1 MILCNHRVIYNILQ
15 VNCDESLYMS
25 KADYKNPV
33 PSKSQHAL
41 IVQQLGLKIVSG
53 EIAENEKIP
62 SEAELCEEFQVS
74 RPVFREAIRVLNAKG
89 LTYSRPKIG
98 TVVRPRDEWYML
110 DPDVLYW
117 LIQST
122 PENEFF
128 KTLSTV
134 RKVLEPELA
143 YIAASTAN
151 EQDIQTIKAA
161 YDGMEK
167 AETVAEFIQ
176 PDIDFHLAIAKAT
189 HNDLLAYMSKML
201 VLPLQHSIQATSA
214 RPNLQTHSLPRH
226 KAILTAIENKDP
238 LSARHA
244 SLVQLEDAKMA
255 YDLIKK

>member
-1 MILCNHRVIYNILQ
+1 
-15 VNCDESLYMS
+15 MS
-25 KADYKNPV
+25 KADYKNPI

-53 EIAENEKIP
+53 EISENEKLP
-62 SEAELCEEFQVS
+62 SEVDLCEEYKVS

-98 TVVRPRDEWYML
+98 TVVRPKEEWHLL
-110 DPDVLYW
+110 DPDVLFW
-117 LIQST
+117 LIQTT
-122 PENEFF
+122 PEHEFF

-134 RKVLEPELA
+134 RRVLEPELA

-151 EQDIQTIKAA
+151 EEDIERIKQA
-161 YDGMEK
+161 YEGMEK
-167 AETVAEFIQ
+167 ATTVEEFIE
-176 PDIDFHLAIAKAT
+176 PDIQFHLAIAKAT
-189 HNDLLAYMSKML
+189 HNDLLVYMSKML
-201 VLPLQHSIQATSA
+201 VLPLQQSIQVTSL
-214 RPNLQTHSLPRH
+214 RPNLQGHSLPRH

-244 SLVQLEDAKMA
+244 SLVQLDDTKMA

>member
-1 MILCNHRVIYNILQ
+1 
-15 VNCDESLYMS
+15 MS
-25 KADYKNPV
+25 KADYKNPI

-53 EIAENEKIP
+53 EISENEKLP
-62 SEAELCEEFQVS
+62 SEVDLCEEYKVS

-98 TVVRPRDEWYML
+98 TIVRPKEEWHLL
-110 DPDVLYW
+110 DPDVLFW
-117 LIQST
+117 LIQTT
-122 PENEFF
+122 PEHEFF

-134 RKVLEPELA
+134 RRVLEPELA

-151 EQDIQTIKAA
+151 EEDIERIKQA
-161 YDGMEK
+161 YEGMEK
-167 AETVAEFIQ
+167 ATTVEEFIE
-176 PDIDFHLAIAKAT
+176 PDIQFHLAIAKAT

-201 VLPLQHSIQATSA
+201 VLPLQQSIQVTSL
-214 RPNLQTHSLPRH
+214 RPNLQGHSLPRH

-244 SLVQLEDAKMA
+244 SLVQLDDTKMA

>member
-1 MILCNHRVIYNILQ
+1 
-15 VNCDESLYMS
+15 MS
-25 KADYKNPV
+25 KADYKNPI

-53 EIAENEKIP
+53 EISENEKLP
-62 SEAELCEEFQVS
+62 SEVDLCEEYKVS

-98 TVVRPRDEWYML
+98 TVVRPKEEWYLL
-110 DPDVLYW
+110 DPDVLFW
-117 LIQST
+117 LIQTT
-122 PENEFF
+122 PEHEFF

-134 RKVLEPELA
+134 RRVLEPELA
-143 YIAASTAN
+143 YIAASTATD
-151 EQDIQTIKAA
+151 EDIQRIKHA

-167 AETVAEFIQ
+167 ATTVEEFIE
-176 PDIDFHLAIAKAT
+176 PDIQFHLAIAKAT

-201 VLPLQHSIQATSA
+201 VLPLQQSIQVTSL
-214 RPNLQTHSLPRH
+214 RPNLQGHSLPRH

-244 SLVQLEDAKMA
+244 SLVQLDDTKMA

>member
-1 MILCNHRVIYNILQ
+1 
-15 VNCDESLYMS
+15 MS
-25 KADYKNPV
+25 KADYKNPI

-53 EIAENEKIP
+53 EISENEKLP
-62 SEAELCEEFQVS
+62 SEVDLCEEYKVS

-98 TVVRPRDEWYML
+98 TVVRPKEEWHLL
-110 DPDVLYW
+110 DPDVLFW
-117 LIQST
+117 LIQTT
-122 PENEFF
+122 PEHEFF

-134 RKVLEPELA
+134 RRVLEPELA

-151 EQDIQTIKAA
+151 EEDIERIKQA
-161 YDGMEK
+161 YEGMEK
-167 AETVAEFIQ
+167 ATTIEEFIE
-176 PDIDFHLAIAKAT
+176 PDIQFHLAIAKAT

-201 VLPLQHSIQATSA
+201 VLPLQQSIQVTSL
-214 RPNLQTHSLPRH
+214 RPNLQGHSLPRH

-244 SLVQLEDAKMA
+244 SLVQLDDTKMA

>member
-1 MILCNHRVIYNILQ
+1 
-15 VNCDESLYMS
+15 MS
-25 KADYKNPV
+25 KADYKNPI

-53 EIAENEKIP
+53 EISENEKLP
-62 SEAELCEEFQVS
+62 SEVDLCEEYKVS

-98 TVVRPRDEWYML
+98 TVVRPKEEWHLL
-110 DPDVLYW
+110 DPDVLFW
-117 LIQST
+117 LIQTT
-122 PENEFF
+122 PEHEFF

-134 RKVLEPELA
+134 RRVLEPELA

-151 EQDIQTIKAA
+151 EKDIERIKHA

-167 AETVAEFIQ
+167 ATTVEEFIE
-176 PDIDFHLAIAKAT
+176 PDIQFHLAIAKAT

-201 VLPLQHSIQATSA
+201 VLPLQQSIQVTSL
-214 RPNLQTHSLPRH
+214 RPNLQGHSLPRH

-244 SLVQLEDAKMA
+244 SLVQLDDTKMA

>member
-1 MILCNHRVIYNILQ
+1 
-15 VNCDESLYMS
+15 MS
-25 KADYKNPV
+25 KADYKNPI

-53 EIAENEKIP
+53 EISENEKLP
-62 SEAELCEEFQVS
+62 SEVDLCEEYKVS

-98 TVVRPRDEWYML
+98 TVVRPKEEWHLL
-110 DPDVLYW
+110 DPDVLFW
-117 LIQST
+117 LIQTT
-122 PENEFF
+122 PEHEFF

-134 RKVLEPELA
+134 RRVLEPELA

-151 EQDIQTIKAA
+151 EEDIERIKQA
-161 YDGMEK
+161 YEGMEK
-167 AETVAEFIQ
+167 ATTVEEFIE
-176 PDIDFHLAIAKAT
+176 PDIQFHLAIAKAT

-201 VLPLQHSIQATSA
+201 VLPLQQSIQVTSL
-214 RPNLQTHSLPRH
+214 RPNLQDHSLPRH

-244 SLVQLEDAKMA
+244 SLVQLDDTKMA

>member
-1 MILCNHRVIYNILQ
+1 
-15 VNCDESLYMS
+15 MS
-25 KADYKNPV
+25 NADYKNPV

-53 EIAENEKIP
+53 EIPENEKLP
-62 SEAELCEEFQVS
+62 SEAELCKEFQVS

-89 LTYSRPKIG
+89 LTYSRPRIG
-98 TVVRPRDEWYML
+98 TVVRPKDEWYLL
-110 DPDVLYW
+110 DPDVLFW

-134 RKVLEPELA
+134 RHVLEPELA
-143 YIAASTAN
+143 YIAASTAT
-151 EQDIQTIKAA
+151 EEDIQKIKNA

-167 AETVAEFIQ
+167 AKNVEEFIQ

-189 HNDLLAYMSKML
+189 HNDLLSYMSKML
-201 VLPLQHSIQATSA
+201 VLPLQQSIKVTSL
-214 RPNLQTHSLPRH
+214 RPNLQSYSLPRH

-244 SLVQLEDAKMA
+244 SLVQLDDTKMA
-255 YDLIKK
+255 YNLIKK

>member
-1 MILCNHRVIYNILQ
+1 
-15 VNCDESLYMS
+15 MS
-25 KADYKNPV
+25 KADYKNPI

-53 EIAENEKIP
+53 EISENEKLP
-62 SEAELCEEFQVS
+62 SEVDLCEEYKVS

-98 TVVRPRDEWYML
+98 TVVRPKEEWHLL
-110 DPDVLYW
+110 DPDVLFW
-117 LIQST
+117 LIQTT
-122 PENEFF
+122 PEHEFF

-134 RKVLEPELA
+134 RRVLEPELA

-151 EQDIQTIKAA
+151 EEDIERIKHA

-167 AETVAEFIQ
+167 ATTVEEFIE
-176 PDIDFHLAIAKAT
+176 PDIQFHLAIAKAT

-201 VLPLQHSIQATSA
+201 VLPLQQSIQVTSL
-214 RPNLQTHSLPRH
+214 RPNLQGHSLPRH

-244 SLVQLEDAKMA
+244 SLVQLDDTKMA
-255 YDLIKK
+255 YDIIKK

>member
-1 MILCNHRVIYNILQ
+1 
-15 VNCDESLYMS
+15 MS
-25 KADYKNPV
+25 KADYKDPI

-53 EIAENEKIP
+53 EISENEKLP
-62 SEAELCEEFQVS
+62 SEVDLCEEYKVS

-98 TVVRPRDEWYML
+98 TVVRPKEEWHLL
-110 DPDVLYW
+110 DPDVLFW
-117 LIQST
+117 LIQTT
-122 PENEFF
+122 PEHEFF

-134 RKVLEPELA
+134 RRVLEPELA

-151 EQDIQTIKAA
+151 EEDIERIKQA
-161 YDGMEK
+161 YEGMEK
-167 AETVAEFIQ
+167 ATTVEEFIE
-176 PDIDFHLAIAKAT
+176 PDIQFHLAIAKAT

-201 VLPLQHSIQATSA
+201 VLPLQQSIQVTSL
-214 RPNLQTHSLPRH
+214 RPNLQGHSLPRH

-244 SLVQLEDAKMA
+244 SLVQLDDTKMA

>member
-1 MILCNHRVIYNILQ
+1 
-15 VNCDESLYMS
+15 MS
-25 KADYKNPV
+25 TANYKNPV

-53 EIAENEKIP
+53 QFPENEKLP
-62 SEAELCEEFQVS
+62 SSDELCEEFQVS
-74 RPVFREAIRVLNAKG
+74 RPVSREAIRVLNSKG
-89 LTYSRPKIG
+89 LTYSRPKVG
-98 TVVRPRDEWYML
+98 TVVRPKDEWHLL
-110 DPDVLYW
+110 DPDVLFW

-122 PENEFF
+122 PENDFF

-134 RKVLEPELA
+134 RRVLEPEMA
-143 YIAASTAN
+143 YIAASTATDD
-151 EQDIQTIKAA
+151 DIAQIKKA

-167 AETVAEFIQ
+167 AASAEEFMQ

-201 VLPLQHSIQATSA
+201 VLPLQQSIQLTSL

-238 LSARHA
+238 LSARLA
-244 SLVQLEDAKMA
+244 SLVQLDDTNVA
-255 YDLIKK
+255 YTLIKK

>member
-1 MILCNHRVIYNILQ
+1 
-15 VNCDESLYMS
+15 MS
-25 KADYKNPV
+25 KDDYKNPI

-53 EIAENEKIP
+53 EVSENEKLP
-62 SEAELCEEFQVS
+62 SEVDLCEEYKVS

-98 TVVRPRDEWYML
+98 TVVRPKEEWHLL
-110 DPDVLYW
+110 DPDVLFW
-117 LIQST
+117 LIQTT
-122 PENEFF
+122 PEHEFF

-134 RKVLEPELA
+134 RRVLEPELA

-151 EQDIQTIKAA
+151 EEDIERIKQA
-161 YDGMEK
+161 YEGMEK
-167 AETVAEFIQ
+167 ATTVEEFIE
-176 PDIDFHLAIAKAT
+176 PDIQFHLAIAKAT

-201 VLPLQHSIQATSA
+201 VLPLQQSIQVTSL
-214 RPNLQTHSLPRH
+214 RPNLQGHSLPRH

-244 SLVQLEDAKMA
+244 SLVQLDDTKMA

>member
-1 MILCNHRVIYNILQ
+1 
-15 VNCDESLYMS
+15 MS
-25 KADYKNPV
+25 KADYKNPI

-53 EIAENEKIP
+53 EISENEKLP
-62 SEAELCEEFQVS
+62 SEVDLCEEYKVS

-98 TVVRPRDEWYML
+98 TVVRPKEEWHLL
-110 DPDVLYW
+110 DPDVLFW
-117 LIQST
+117 LIQTT
-122 PENEFF
+122 PEHEFF

-134 RKVLEPELA
+134 RRVLEPELA

-151 EQDIQTIKAA
+151 EEDIERIKQA
-161 YDGMEK
+161 YEGMEK
-167 AETVAEFIQ
+167 ATTVEEFIE
-176 PDIDFHLAIAKAT
+176 PDIQFHLAIAKAT

-201 VLPLQHSIQATSA
+201 VLPLQQSIQVTSL
-214 RPNLQTHSLPRH
+214 RPNLQGHSLPRH
-226 KAILTAIENKDP
+226 KAILTAIDNKDP

-244 SLVQLEDAKMA
+244 SLVQLDDTKMA

>member
-1 MILCNHRVIYNILQ
+1 
-15 VNCDESLYMS
+15 MS
-25 KADYKNPV
+25 KADYKNPI

-53 EIAENEKIP
+53 EISENEKLP
-62 SEAELCEEFQVS
+62 SEVDLCEEYKVS

-98 TVVRPRDEWYML
+98 TVVRPKEEWHLL
-110 DPDVLYW
+110 DPDVLFW
-117 LIQST
+117 LIQTT
-122 PENEFF
+122 PEHEFF

-134 RKVLEPELA
+134 RRVLEPELA

-151 EQDIQTIKAA
+151 EEDIERIKHA

-167 AETVAEFIQ
+167 ATTVEEFIEL
-176 PDIDFHLAIAKAT
+176 DIQFHLAIAKAT

-201 VLPLQHSIQATSA
+201 VLPLQQSIQVTSL
-214 RPNLQTHSLPRH
+214 RPNLQGHSLPRH

-244 SLVQLEDAKMA
+244 SLVQLDDTKMA

>member
-1 MILCNHRVIYNILQ
+1 
-15 VNCDESLYMS
+15 MS
-25 KADYKNPV
+25 KADYKNPI

-53 EIAENEKIP
+53 EISENEKLP
-62 SEAELCEEFQVS
+62 SEVDLCEEYKVS

-98 TVVRPRDEWYML
+98 TVVRPKEEWHLL
-110 DPDVLYW
+110 DPDVLFW
-117 LIQST
+117 LIQTT
-122 PENEFF
+122 PEHEFF

-134 RKVLEPELA
+134 RRVLEPELA

-151 EQDIQTIKAA
+151 EEDIERIKQA
-161 YDGMEK
+161 YEGMEK
-167 AETVAEFIQ
+167 ATTVEEFIE
-176 PDIDFHLAIAKAT
+176 PDIQFHLAIAKAT

-201 VLPLQHSIQATSA
+201 VLPLQQSIQVTSL
-214 RPNLQTHSLPRH
+214 RPNLQGHSLPRH

-244 SLVQLEDAKMA
+244 SRVQLDDTKMA

>member
-1 MILCNHRVIYNILQ
+1 
-15 VNCDESLYMS
+15 MS
-25 KADYKNPV
+25 KADYKNPI

-53 EIAENEKIP
+53 EISENEKLP
-62 SEAELCEEFQVS
+62 SEVDLCEEYKVS

-98 TVVRPRDEWYML
+98 TVVRPKEEWHLL
-110 DPDVLYW
+110 DPDVLFW
-117 LIQST
+117 LIQTT
-122 PENEFF
+122 PEHEFF
-128 KTLSTV
+128 ETLSTV
-134 RKVLEPELA
+134 RRVLEPELA

-151 EQDIQTIKAA
+151 EEDIERIKQA
-161 YDGMEK
+161 YEGMEK
-167 AETVAEFIQ
+167 ATTVEEFIE
-176 PDIDFHLAIAKAT
+176 PDIQFHLAIAKAT

-201 VLPLQHSIQATSA
+201 VLPLQQSIQVTSL
-214 RPNLQTHSLPRH
+214 RPNLQGHSLPRH

-244 SLVQLEDAKMA
+244 SLVQLDDTKMA

>member
-1 MILCNHRVIYNILQ
+1 
-15 VNCDESLYMS
+15 MS
-25 KADYKNPV
+25 KADYKNPI

-53 EIAENEKIP
+53 EISENEKLP
-62 SEAELCEEFQVS
+62 SEVDLCEEYKVS

-98 TVVRPRDEWYML
+98 TVVRPKEEWHLL
-110 DPDVLYW
+110 DPDVLFW
-117 LIQST
+117 LIQTT
-122 PENEFF
+122 PQHEFF

-134 RKVLEPELA
+134 RRVLEPELA

-151 EQDIQTIKAA
+151 EEDIERIKHA

-167 AETVAEFIQ
+167 ATTVEEFIE
-176 PDIDFHLAIAKAT
+176 PDIQFHLAIAKAT

-201 VLPLQHSIQATSA
+201 VLPLQQSIQVTSL
-214 RPNLQTHSLPRH
+214 RPNLQGHSLPRH

-244 SLVQLEDAKMA
+244 SLVQLDDTKMA

>member
-1 MILCNHRVIYNILQ
+1 
-15 VNCDESLYMS
+15 MS
-25 KADYKNPV
+25 TADYQNPV

-53 EIAENEKIP
+53 EIQQNEKLP
-62 SEAELCEEFQVS
+62 SEAELCEEYQVS

-98 TVVRPRDEWYML
+98 TVVRPKDEWHLL
-110 DPDVLYW
+110 DPDVLFW

-134 RKVLEPELA
+134 RRVLEPELA
-143 YIAASTAN
+143 YIAASTATA
-151 EQDIQTIKAA
+151 EDIEEIKTA
-161 YDGMEK
+161 YNGMEQ
-167 AETVAEFIQ
+167 AQSVEAFIQ

-201 VLPLQHSIQATSA
+201 VLPLQQSIQATSS
-214 RPNLQTHSLPRH
+214 RPNLQGHSLPRH

-244 SLVQLEDAKMA
+244 SLVQLEDAKLA

>member
-1 MILCNHRVIYNILQ
+1 
-15 VNCDESLYMS
+15 MS
-25 KADYKNPV
+25 KADYKNPI

-53 EIAENEKIP
+53 EISENEKLP
-62 SEAELCEEFQVS
+62 SEVDLCEEYKVS

-98 TVVRPRDEWYML
+98 TVVRPKEEWHLL
-110 DPDVLYW
+110 DPDVLFW
-117 LIQST
+117 LIQTT
-122 PENEFF
+122 PEHEFF

-134 RKVLEPELA
+134 RRVLEPELA
-143 YIAASTAN
+143 YIAANTAN
-151 EQDIQTIKAA
+151 EEDIERIKQA
-161 YDGMEK
+161 YKGMEK
-167 AETVAEFIQ
+167 ATTVEEFIE
-176 PDIDFHLAIAKAT
+176 PDIQFHLAIAKAT

-201 VLPLQHSIQATSA
+201 VLPLQQSIQVTSL
-214 RPNLQTHSLPRH
+214 RPNLQGHSLPRH

-244 SLVQLEDAKMA
+244 SLVQLDDTKMA

>member
-1 MILCNHRVIYNILQ
+1 
-15 VNCDESLYMS
+15 MS
-25 KADYKNPV
+25 KADYKNPI

-53 EIAENEKIP
+53 EISENEKLP
-62 SEAELCEEFQVS
+62 SEVDLCEEYKVS

-98 TVVRPRDEWYML
+98 TVVKPKEEWHLL
-110 DPDVLYW
+110 DPDVLFW
-117 LIQST
+117 LIQTT
-122 PENEFF
+122 PEHEFF

-134 RKVLEPELA
+134 RRVLEPELA
-143 YIAASTAN
+143 YIAASTATD
-151 EQDIQTIKAA
+151 EDIERIKHA

-167 AETVAEFIQ
+167 ATTVEEFIE
-176 PDIDFHLAIAKAT
+176 PDIQFHLAIAKAT

-201 VLPLQHSIQATSA
+201 VLPLQQSIQVTSL
-214 RPNLQTHSLPRH
+214 RPNLQGHSLPRH

-244 SLVQLEDAKMA
+244 SLVQLDDTKMA

>member
-1 MILCNHRVIYNILQ
+1 
-15 VNCDESLYMS
+15 MS
-25 KADYKNPV
+25 KADYKNPI

-53 EIAENEKIP
+53 EISENEKLP
-62 SEAELCEEFQVS
+62 SEVDLCVEYKVS

-98 TVVRPRDEWYML
+98 TVVRPKDEWHLL
-110 DPDVLYW
+110 DPDVLFW
-117 LIQST
+117 LIQTT
-122 PENEFF
+122 PEHEFF

-134 RKVLEPELA
+134 RRVLEPELA

-151 EQDIQTIKAA
+151 AEDIERIKHA

-167 AETVAEFIQ
+167 ATTVEEFIE
-176 PDIDFHLAIAKAT
+176 PDIQFHLAIAKAT

-201 VLPLQHSIQATSA
+201 VLPLQQSIQVTSL
-214 RPNLQTHSLPRH
+214 RPNLQGHSLPRH

-244 SLVQLEDAKMA
+244 SLVQLDDTKMA

>member
-1 MILCNHRVIYNILQ
+1 
-15 VNCDESLYMS
+15 MS
-25 KADYKNPV
+25 KADYKNPI

-53 EIAENEKIP
+53 EISENEKLP
-62 SEAELCEEFQVS
+62 SEVDLCEEYKVS

-98 TVVRPRDEWYML
+98 TVVRPKEEWHLL
-110 DPDVLYW
+110 DPDVLFW
-117 LIQST
+117 LIQTT
-122 PENEFF
+122 PEHEFF

-134 RKVLEPELA
+134 RRVLEPELA

-151 EQDIQTIKAA
+151 EEDIERIKQA
-161 YDGMEK
+161 YEGMEK
-167 AETVAEFIQ
+167 ATTVEEFIE
-176 PDIDFHLAIAKAT
+176 PDIQFHLAIAKAT

-201 VLPLQHSIQATSA
+201 VLPLQQSIQVTSL
-214 RPNLQTHSLPRH
+214 RPNLQGHSLPRH
-226 KAILTAIENKDP
+226 KAILIAIENKDP

-244 SLVQLEDAKMA
+244 SLVQLDDTKMA

>member
-1 MILCNHRVIYNILQ
+1 
-15 VNCDESLYMS
+15 MS
-25 KADYKNPV
+25 KADYKNPI

-53 EIAENEKIP
+53 EISENEKLP
-62 SEAELCEEFQVS
+62 SEVDLCEEYKVS

-98 TVVRPRDEWYML
+98 TVVRPKEEWHLL
-110 DPDVLYW
+110 DPDVLFW
-117 LIQST
+117 LIQTT
-122 PENEFF
+122 PEHEFF

-134 RKVLEPELA
+134 RRVLEPELA

-151 EQDIQTIKAA
+151 EEDIERIKHA

-167 AETVAEFIQ
+167 ATTVEEFIE
-176 PDIDFHLAIAKAT
+176 PDIQFHLAIAKAT

-201 VLPLQHSIQATSA
+201 VLPLQQSIQVTSL
-214 RPNLQTHSLPRH
+214 RPNLQGHSLPRH

-244 SLVQLEDAKMA
+244 SLVQLDDTKMA

>member
-1 MILCNHRVIYNILQ
+1 
-15 VNCDESLYMS
+15 MS
-25 KADYKNPV
+25 KADYKNPI

-53 EIAENEKIP
+53 EISENEKLP
-62 SEAELCEEFQVS
+62 SEVDLCEEYKVS

-98 TVVRPRDEWYML
+98 SVVRPKEEWHLL
-110 DPDVLYW
+110 DPDVLFW
-117 LIQST
+117 LIQTT
-122 PENEFF
+122 PEHEFF

-134 RKVLEPELA
+134 RRVLEPELA

-151 EQDIQTIKAA
+151 EEDIERIKQA

-167 AETVAEFIQ
+167 ATTVEEFIE
-176 PDIDFHLAIAKAT
+176 PDIQFHLAIAKAT

-201 VLPLQHSIQATSA
+201 VLPLQQSIQVTSL
-214 RPNLQTHSLPRH
+214 RPNLQGHSLPRH

-244 SLVQLEDAKMA
+244 SLVQLDDTKMA

>member
-1 MILCNHRVIYNILQ
+1 
-15 VNCDESLYMS
+15 MS
-25 KADYKNPV
+25 KADYKNPI

-53 EIAENEKIP
+53 EISENEKLP
-62 SEAELCEEFQVS
+62 SEVDLCEEYKVS

-98 TVVRPRDEWYML
+98 TVVRPKDEWHLL
-110 DPDVLYW
+110 DPDVLFW
-117 LIQST
+117 LIQTT
-122 PENEFF
+122 PEHEFF

-134 RKVLEPELA
+134 RRVLEPELA

-151 EQDIQTIKAA
+151 EEDIERIKQA
-161 YDGMEK
+161 YEGMEK
-167 AETVAEFIQ
+167 ATTVEEFIE
-176 PDIDFHLAIAKAT
+176 PDIQFHLAIAKAT

-201 VLPLQHSIQATSA
+201 VLPLQQSIQVTSL
-214 RPNLQTHSLPRH
+214 RPNLQGHSLPRH

-244 SLVQLEDAKMA
+244 SLVQLDDTKMA
-255 YDLIKK
+255 YDL

>member
-1 MILCNHRVIYNILQ
+1 
-15 VNCDESLYMS
+15 MS
-25 KADYKNPV
+25 KADYKNPI

-53 EIAENEKIP
+53 EISENEKLP
-62 SEAELCEEFQVS
+62 SEVDLCEEYKVS

-98 TVVRPRDEWYML
+98 TVVRPKEEWHLL
-110 DPDVLYW
+110 DPDVLFW
-117 LIQST
+117 LIQTT
-122 PENEFF
+122 PEHEFF

-134 RKVLEPELA
+134 RRVLEPELA

-151 EQDIQTIKAA
+151 EEDIERIKQA
-161 YDGMEK
+161 YEGMEK
-167 AETVAEFIQ
+167 ATTVEEFIE
-176 PDIDFHLAIAKAT
+176 PDIQFHLAIAKAT

-201 VLPLQHSIQATSA
+201 VLPLQQSIQVTSL
-214 RPNLQTHSLPRH
+214 RPNLQGHSLPRH

-244 SLVQLEDAKMA
+244 SLVQLDDTKMA
-255 YDLIKK
+255 YDL

>member
-1 MILCNHRVIYNILQ
+1 
-15 VNCDESLYMS
+15 MS
-25 KADYKNPV
+25 KADYKNPI

-53 EIAENEKIP
+53 EISENEKLP
-62 SEAELCEEFQVS
+62 SEVDLCEEYKVS

-98 TVVRPRDEWYML
+98 TVVRPKEEWHLL
-110 DPDVLYW
+110 DPDVLFW
-117 LIQST
+117 LIQTT
-122 PENEFF
+122 PEHEFF

-134 RKVLEPELA
+134 RRVLEPELA

-151 EQDIQTIKAA
+151 EEDIERIKQA
-161 YDGMEK
+161 YEGMEK
-167 AETVAEFIQ
+167 ATTVEEFIE
-176 PDIDFHLAIAKAT
+176 PDIQFHLAIAKAT

-201 VLPLQHSIQATSA
+201 VLPLQQSIQVTSL
-214 RPNLQTHSLPRH
+214 RPNLQGHSLPRH

-244 SLVQLEDAKMA
+244 SLVQVDDTKMA

>member
-1 MILCNHRVIYNILQ
+1 
-15 VNCDESLYMS
+15 MS
-25 KADYKNPV
+25 NADYKNPV

-53 EIAENEKIP
+53 EIPENAKLP

-98 TVVRPRDEWYML
+98 TVVRPKDEWHLL
-110 DPDVLYW
+110 DPDILYW

-134 RKVLEPELA
+134 RRVLEPELA
-143 YIAASTAN
+143 YIAASTAT
-151 EQDIQTIKAA
+151 EEDIARIKKA
-161 YDGMEK
+161 YAGMEQ
-167 AETVAEFIQ
+167 AESIEEFIK
-176 PDIDFHLAIAKAT
+176 PDIDFHLSIAKAT

-201 VLPLQHSIQATSA
+201 VLPLQQSIQVTSL
-214 RPNLQTHSLPRH
+214 RPNLQNHSLPRH

-244 SLVQLEDAKMA
+244 SLVQLEDTKMA

>member
-1 MILCNHRVIYNILQ
+1 
-15 VNCDESLYMS
+15 MS
-25 KADYKNPV
+25 KADYKNPI

-53 EIAENEKIP
+53 EISENEKLP
-62 SEAELCEEFQVS
+62 SEVDLCEEYKVS

-98 TVVRPRDEWYML
+98 TVVRPKEEWHLL
-110 DPDVLYW
+110 DPDVLFW
-117 LIQST
+117 LIQTT
-122 PENEFF
+122 PEHEFF

-134 RKVLEPELA
+134 RRVLEPELA

-151 EQDIQTIKAA
+151 EEDIECIKQA
-161 YDGMEK
+161 YEGMEK
-167 AETVAEFIQ
+167 ATTVEEFIE
-176 PDIDFHLAIAKAT
+176 PDIQFHLAIAKAT

-201 VLPLQHSIQATSA
+201 VLPLQQSIQVTSL
-214 RPNLQTHSLPRH
+214 RPNLQGHSLPRH

-244 SLVQLEDAKMA
+244 SLVQLDDTKMA

>member
-1 MILCNHRVIYNILQ
+1 
-15 VNCDESLYMS
+15 MS
-25 KADYKNPV
+25 KADYKNPI

-53 EIAENEKIP
+53 EISENAKLP
-62 SEAELCEEFQVS
+62 SEVDLCEEYKVS

-98 TVVRPRDEWYML
+98 TVVRPKEEWHLL
-110 DPDVLYW
+110 DPDVLFW
-117 LIQST
+117 LIQTT
-122 PENEFF
+122 PEHEFF

-134 RKVLEPELA
+134 RRVLEPELA

-151 EQDIQTIKAA
+151 EEDIERIKQA
-161 YDGMEK
+161 YEGMEK
-167 AETVAEFIQ
+167 ATTVEEFIE
-176 PDIDFHLAIAKAT
+176 PDIQFHLAIAKAT

-201 VLPLQHSIQATSA
+201 VLPLQQSIQVTSL
-214 RPNLQTHSLPRH
+214 RPNLQGHSLPRH
-226 KAILTAIENKDP
+226 KAILTAIENEDP

-244 SLVQLEDAKMA
+244 SLVQLDDTKMA

>member
-1 MILCNHRVIYNILQ
+1 
-15 VNCDESLYMS
+15 MS
-25 KADYKNPV
+25 NADYKNPV

-53 EIAENEKIP
+53 EIPENEKLP
-62 SEAELCEEFQVS
+62 SEAELCEEYQVS

-89 LTYSRPKIG
+89 LTYSRPRIG
-98 TVVRPRDEWYML
+98 TVVRPKEEWYLL
-110 DPDVLYW
+110 DPDVLFW
-117 LIQST
+117 LIQTT

-134 RKVLEPELA
+134 RRVLEPELA
-143 YIAASTAN
+143 YIAASTAT
-151 EQDIQTIKAA
+151 EDDIQNIKNA
-161 YDGMEK
+161 YEGMEK
-167 AETVAEFIQ
+167 AKNVEEFMQ
-176 PDIDFHLAIAKAT
+176 PDIQFHLAIAKAT

-201 VLPLQHSIQATSA
+201 VLPLQQSIKVTSL
-214 RPNLQTHSLPRH
+214 RPNLQGHSLPRH

-244 SLVQLEDAKMA
+244 SLVQLDDTKMA

>member
-1 MILCNHRVIYNILQ
+1 
-15 VNCDESLYMS
+15 MS
-25 KADYKNPV
+25 KADYKNPI

-53 EIAENEKIP
+53 EISENEKLP
-62 SEAELCEEFQVS
+62 SEVDLCEEYKIS

-98 TVVRPRDEWYML
+98 TVVRPKEEWHLL
-110 DPDVLYW
+110 DPDVLFW
-117 LIQST
+117 LIQTT
-122 PENEFF
+122 PEHEFF

-134 RKVLEPELA
+134 RRVLEPELA

-151 EQDIQTIKAA
+151 EEDIERIKHA

-167 AETVAEFIQ
+167 ATTVEEFIE
-176 PDIDFHLAIAKAT
+176 PDIQFHLAIAKAT

-201 VLPLQHSIQATSA
+201 VLPLQQSIQVTSL
-214 RPNLQTHSLPRH
+214 RPNLQGHSLPRH

-244 SLVQLEDAKMA
+244 SLVQLDDTKMA

>member
-1 MILCNHRVIYNILQ
+1 
-15 VNCDESLYMS
+15 MS
-25 KADYKNPV
+25 KADYKNPI

-53 EIAENEKIP
+53 EISENEKLP
-62 SEAELCEEFQVS
+62 SEVDLCEEYKVS

-98 TVVRPRDEWYML
+98 TVVRPKEEWHLL
-110 DPDVLYW
+110 DPDVLFW
-117 LIQST
+117 LIQTT
-122 PENEFF
+122 PEHEFF

-134 RKVLEPELA
+134 RRVLEPELA
-143 YIAASTAN
+143 YIAASTATD
-151 EQDIQTIKAA
+151 EDIQRIKHA

-167 AETVAEFIQ
+167 ATTVEEFIE
-176 PDIDFHLAIAKAT
+176 PDIQFHLAIAKAT

-201 VLPLQHSIQATSA
+201 VLPLQQSIQVTSL
-214 RPNLQTHSLPRH
+214 RPNLQGHSLPRH

-244 SLVQLEDAKMA
+244 SLVQLDDTKMA

>member
-1 MILCNHRVIYNILQ
+1 
-15 VNCDESLYMS
+15 MS
-25 KADYKNPV
+25 KADYKNPI

-53 EIAENEKIP
+53 EISENEKLP
-62 SEAELCEEFQVS
+62 SEVDLCEEYKVS

-98 TVVRPRDEWYML
+98 TVVRPKEEWHLL
-110 DPDVLYW
+110 DPDVLFW
-117 LIQST
+117 LIQTT
-122 PENEFF
+122 PEHEFF

-134 RKVLEPELA
+134 RRVLEPELA

-151 EQDIQTIKAA
+151 EEDIERIKQA
-161 YDGMEK
+161 YEGMEK
-167 AETVAEFIQ
+167 ATTVEEFIE
-176 PDIDFHLAIAKAT
+176 PDIQFHLAIAKAT

-201 VLPLQHSIQATSA
+201 VLPLQQSIQVTSL
-214 RPNLQTHSLPRH
+214 RPNLQGHSLPRH

-244 SLVQLEDAKMA
+244 SL
-255 YDLIKK
+255 

>member
-1 MILCNHRVIYNILQ
+1 
-15 VNCDESLYMS
+15 MS
-25 KADYKNPV
+25 KADYKNPI

-53 EIAENEKIP
+53 EISENEKLP
-62 SEAELCEEFQVS
+62 SEVDLCEEYKVS

-98 TVVRPRDEWYML
+98 TVVRPKEEWHLL
-110 DPDVLYW
+110 DPDVLFW
-117 LIQST
+117 LIQTT
-122 PENEFF
+122 PEHEFF

-134 RKVLEPELA
+134 RRVLEPELA

-151 EQDIQTIKAA
+151 EEDFERIKHA
-161 YDGMEK
+161 YEGMEK
-167 AETVAEFIQ
+167 ATTVEEFIE
-176 PDIDFHLAIAKAT
+176 PDIQFHLAIAKAT

-201 VLPLQHSIQATSA
+201 VLPLQQSIQVTSL
-214 RPNLQTHSLPRH
+214 RPNLQGHSLPRH

-244 SLVQLEDAKMA
+244 SLVQLDDTKMA